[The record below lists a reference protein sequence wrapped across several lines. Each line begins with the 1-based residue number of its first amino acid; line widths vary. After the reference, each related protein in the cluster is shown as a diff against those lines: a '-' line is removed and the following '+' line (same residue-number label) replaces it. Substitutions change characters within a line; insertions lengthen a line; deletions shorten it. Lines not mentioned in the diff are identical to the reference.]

1 MTSTILANWNG
12 TEMPLHEVKV
22 SVLDRGFLFGDAVYE
37 VMRIYGGK
45 FFHPEDHLERLK
57 TSLASL
63 KIHGVDLSS
72 VKDNLAKTLKN
83 SEVKE
88 GLAYLQITRG
98 EAARTHRYPEKS
110 IPNILIYVE
119 HFADPYASVRD
130 SGVSAVTHPDIR
142 WRRNDIKATSLAA
155 NCIAAQYAYEHG
167 CPEVI
172 FISPDGLL
180 TEGSHTS
187 IFAVKDGKLLVA
199 PASANVLPGIT
210 KKVVLELAKSGNI
223 PLADA
228 KITKEEIHLLDE
240 MFMAGTPE
248 EVIAITR
255 VDDKPIGN
263 GQCGPVVKKLQSE
276 YKKLIADSLA

>member
-1 MTSTILANWNG
+1 
-12 TEMPLHEVKV
+12 
-22 SVLDRGFLFGDAVYE
+22 
-37 VMRIYGGK
+37 
-45 FFHPEDHLERLK
+45 
-57 TSLASL
+57 
-63 KIHGVDLSS
+63 
-72 VKDNLAKTLKN
+72 
-83 SEVKE
+83 
-88 GLAYLQITRG
+88 
-98 EAARTHRYPEKS
+98 
-110 IPNILIYVE
+110 
-119 HFADPYASVRD
+119 
-130 SGVSAVTHPDIR
+130 VTHPDIR

-155 NCIAAQYAYEHG
+155 NCMAAQYAYEHG

-228 KITKEEIHLLDE
+228 KIKKEEIHLLDE

-248 EVIAITR
+248 EVIAITT
-255 VDDKPIGN
+255 VDGKPIGS

-276 YKKLIADSLA
+276 YKKLIAESLA